1 MIFWYNYLEDGDK
14 VRNILPADTYKVFNR
29 AFTQDKEKDIIVS
42 LYQPIIGVLAVNLYL
57 TLTNDLL
64 EDKIESDFLPHQH
77 LMGIMG
83 TNLDEIVKARKKLE
97 AIGLLKTYFREDTIN
112 NYIYVLYAPLSANEF
127 LNHPILNVV
136 LYNNL
141 GKAEY
146 DKIIDKY
153 RTKKFSTKD
162 YLDITTSFDKVFTSV
177 NGYAFDNP
185 DIIDEKTRKIEIE
198 SNIDI
203 SLIISGIP
211 SKMVNAK
218 CFNKESVDLIINLAY
233 IYKIDNLN
241 MQGLIRNSINERGMI
256 DKEELKNACRNFYQF
271 ENNGKLPTVIY
282 NKQPEYLKEPKGN
295 NSNIAKM
302 IYTFENVSPYEFLK
316 NSYNNAEPTSR
327 DKKIIENLMLEQKLS
342 PGVVNV
348 LIDYVLKINNK
359 KLNKEFVEAI
369 AGQWKRLNIETV
381 KEAMEICRKE
391 HKKVSKVVPKI
402 KKETIDNNL
411 PEWFDKSFEKD
422 SGKLDELED
431 VLKDFE

>member
-1 MIFWYNYLEDGDK
+1 M
-14 VRNILPADTYKVFNR
+14 RSILPADTYKVFNR
-29 AFTQDKEKDIIVS
+29 AFIENREKDVLVS

-57 TLTNDLL
+57 TLTNDLSSDL
-64 EDKIESDFLPHQH
+64 IESDYLSHQH
-77 LMGIMG
+77 LIGLMGVNI
-83 TNLDEIVKARKKLE
+83 DEIVKARKKLE
-97 AIGLLKTYFREDTIN
+97 AIGLLKTFVKEDEVN
-112 NYIYVLYAPLSANEF
+112 SYIYVLYAPLSANEF

-146 DKIIDKY
+146 DNVIEKY
-153 RTKKFSTKD
+153 RTKKIITKD
-162 YLDITTSFDKVFTSV
+162 YQDITTSFDKVFTSV
-177 NGYAFDNP
+177 NGYAFNNP
-185 DIIDEKTRKIEIE
+185 DIIDETTRKIEIN

-203 SLIISGIP
+203 NLIISSIP
-211 SKMVNAK
+211 SRIVNAK
-218 CFNKESVDLIINLAY
+218 CFNKETIDLIINLAY

-241 MQGLIRNSINERGMI
+241 MQGLVRNSINERGMV

-282 NKQPEYLKEPKGN
+282 NKQPEYLKEPVG
-295 NSNIAKM
+295 NSNMAKM

-327 DKKIIENLMLEQKLS
+327 DKKIIENLILEQKLS

-348 LIDYVLKINNK
+348 LIDYVLRINNK
-359 KLNKEFVEAI
+359 KLNKEYIEAI

-391 HKKVSKVVPKI
+391 HKKVSKNVFVSKT
-402 KKETIDNNL
+402 KKEIDNTNL
-411 PEWFDKSFEKD
+411 PEWFNKSFEKD
-422 SGKLDELED
+422 DKKLDELND
-431 VLKDFE
+431 VLKEFE

>member
-1 MIFWYNYLEDGDK
+1 

-29 AFTQDKEKDIIVS
+29 AFIENREKDVIVS

-57 TLTNDLL
+57 TLTNDLNSDL
-64 EDKIESDFLPHQH
+64 IESDVYSHQH
-77 LMGIMG
+77 LIGLMGI
-83 TNLDEIVKARKKLE
+83 NLDEIVKARKKLE
-97 AIGLLKTYFREDTIN
+97 AIGLLKTFFKEDDIN
-112 NYIYVLYAPLSANEF
+112 SYIYVLYAPLSASDF

-146 DKIIDKY
+146 DNIVEKYRSKKII
-153 RTKKFSTKD
+153 TKD
-162 YLDITTSFDKVFTSV
+162 FTDITTSFDKVFTSV
-177 NGYAFDNP
+177 NGYAFDNS
-185 DIIDEKTRKIEIE
+185 DIVDEKTRKIEID

-203 SLIISGIP
+203 NLIISSIP
-211 SKMVNAK
+211 NRMVNAK
-218 CFNKESVDLIINLAY
+218 CFNKETIDLIINLAY

-241 MQGLIRNSINERGMI
+241 MQGLVRNSINERGMV

-282 NKQPEYLKEPKGN
+282 NKQPEYLKEPVG
-295 NSNIAKM
+295 NSNMAKM

-316 NSYNNAEPTSR
+316 NSYNNAEPTAR

-348 LIDYVLKINNK
+348 LIDYVLRINNK
-359 KLNKEFVEAI
+359 KLNKEFIEAI
-369 AGQWKRLNIETV
+369 AGQWKRLNVETV

-391 HKKVSKVVPKI
+391 HKKVSKTITKP
-402 KKETIDNNL
+402 KKEIKETNL

-422 SGKLDELED
+422 SNKLDELKD

>member
-1 MIFWYNYLEDGDK
+1 M
-14 VRNILPADTYKVFNR
+14 RNILPADTYKVFNR
-29 AFTQDKEKDIIVS
+29 AFIENKEKDIIVS

-57 TLTNDLL
+57 TLTNDLSQ
-64 EDKIESDFLPHQH
+64 DNIESDYLSHQH

-83 TNLDEIVKARKKLE
+83 VNLDTIVEARKKLE
-97 AIGLLKTYFREDTIN
+97 AVGLMKTFFRSDTIN
-112 NYIYVLYAPLSANEF
+112 NYIYVLYAPLSPNEF

-141 GKAEY
+141 GKMEY
-146 DKIIDKY
+146 DNLVNKY
-153 RTKKFSTKD
+153 RTKKIITKD
-162 YLDITTSFDKVFTSV
+162 YIDVTTSFDKVFTSV
-177 NGYAFDNP
+177 NGYAFNNL
-185 DIIDEKTRKIEIE
+185 DIIDEKTRKIEIK

-203 SLIISGIP
+203 NLIISGIP
-211 SKMVNAK
+211 NSITNAK
-218 CFNKESVDLIINLAY
+218 CFNKEVVDLIIYLAY

-241 MQGLIRNSINERGMI
+241 MQGLVRNAINERGMV
-256 DKEELKNACRNFYQF
+256 DKEELRNSCRNFYQF

-282 NKQPEYLKEPKGN
+282 NKQPEYLKEPEGN

-327 DKKIIENLMLEQKLS
+327 DKKIIESLMIDQKLS

-359 KLNKEFVEAI
+359 KLNKEFIESI
-369 AGQWKRLNIETV
+369 AGHWKRIGVETV
-381 KEAMEICRKE
+381 KQAMELCRKE
-391 HKKVSKVVPKI
+391 HKKVSKNNTVLKV
-402 KKETIDNNL
+402 KKETSDNNL
-411 PEWFDKSFEKD
+411 PEWFDKSFEKKND
-422 SGKLDELED
+422 NIEELVE

>member
-1 MIFWYNYLEDGDK
+1 M
-14 VRNILPADTYKVFNR
+14 RNILPADTYKVFNR
-29 AFTQDKEKDIIVS
+29 AFAQDKEKDIIVS

-57 TLTNDLL
+57 TLTNDLSSDL
-64 EDKIESDFLPHQH
+64 IESEVYPHQH
-77 LMGIMG
+77 LMGLMG
-83 TNLDEIVKARKKLE
+83 VNLDEIVKARKKLE
-97 AIGLLKTYFREDTIN
+97 AVGLLKTFYREDVIN

-146 DKIIDKY
+146 DNIVLKY
-153 RTKKFSTKD
+153 RSKKIVTKD
-162 YLDITTSFDKVFTSV
+162 YQDITTSFDKVFTSV
-177 NGYAFDNP
+177 NGYAFTNS
-185 DIIDEKTRKIEIE
+185 DIVDEKTRKIEID

-203 SLIISGIP
+203 NLIISSIP
-211 SKMVNAK
+211 SRMVNAK
-218 CFNKESVDLIINLAY
+218 CFNRETIDLIINLAY

-241 MQGLIRNSINERGMI
+241 MQGLVRNSINERGMV
-256 DKEELKNACRNFYQF
+256 DKDELRNACRNFYQF

-282 NKQPEYLKEPKGN
+282 NKQPEYLKEPEGN

-316 NSYNNAEPTSR
+316 NSYNNAEPTAR
-327 DKKIIENLMLEQKLS
+327 DKKIIESLMLEQKLS

-348 LIDYVLKINNK
+348 LIDYVLRINNK
-359 KLNKEFVEAI
+359 KLNKEFIEAI

-391 HKKVSKVVPKI
+391 HKKVSKTVAPKA
-402 KKETIDNNL
+402 KKEINENL
-411 PEWFDKSFEKD
+411 PEWFDKNFEKKND
-422 SGKLDELED
+422 KLDELAD